1 MNISF
6 YNGVSGML
14 AYQENLNQISHNIA
28 NSNTVGYKPSRSTFD
43 DPLYTH
49 MAVNNEKTPLV
60 GHGVKIEDSK
70 FVYRQGPVLQTEKE
84 LDFALMGDG
93 FFAVRRPDGRV
104 EYTRNGAFDISLEG
118 SKGFLVTADGSH
130 VLDARGRAISLSR
143 KSADSPFDVSDLADR
158 IGVYDFPNPYGLE
171 HSAGCC
177 FKATVA
183 SGRAEAVKNRGNN
196 TNRIYNLVSRALE
209 QSAVELA
216 DEMVGV
222 ITAQKAYQLNA
233 RMVQT
238 ADQLEEIVNN
248 LR

>member
-28 NSNTVGYKPSRSTFD
+28 NSNTIGYKPSRSTFD
-43 DPLYTH
+43 DLLYTK
-49 MAVNNEKTPLV
+49 MAVNSEEAPLV
-60 GHGVKIEDSK
+60 GHGVKIEDSQL
-70 FVYRQGPVLQTEKE
+70 VYRQGPLLQTGNM
-84 LDFALMGDG
+84 LDFALIDDG
-93 FFAVRRPDGRV
+93 FFAVRRPDGHV

-143 KSADSPFDVSDLADR
+143 KSADGSFEVSDLADK
-158 IGVYDFPNPYGLE
+158 IGIFDFPNPYGLE
-171 HSAGCC
+171 HSAGSC
-177 FKATVA
+177 FKATTG
-183 SGRAEAVKNRGNN
+183 SGEAKAVKIGKNDTKRN
-196 TNRIYNLVSRALE
+196 YNLMAGALE

-216 DEMVGV
+216 EEMAGI
-222 ITAQKAYQLNA
+222 ITTQKAYQLNA